1 MIIQKELVKNYDQLY
16 DPNEVAQRT
25 RTVSFAAPRIL
36 KDEGAKIQL
45 ESNYNLNDS
54 SKVFRSSFTSGD
66 LFIQGDQVKKLNR
79 DRENPV
85 IQENPA
91 TQIRKNF
98 NETAFFFPDLHT
110 DSTGAI
116 EFSFTMPEA
125 LTKWKLQTLAH
136 TKDLA
141 IGLSTK
147 EVVTQKQ
154 LMVQPNAPRFF
165 REGDRMEF
173 SAKIVNLTDS
183 EFTGQ
188 AQLQLFDATTNQ
200 SVDGWFQNM
209 FPNQYFTVAAGQ
221 SEVVKFPIQIP
232 FLFNKA
238 LTWRITARTNPLP
251 SGGPGWADGEED
263 AMPVLTNKTLV
274 TETLPLN
281 MKGVGTKTFKFE
293 KLLNS
298 SPSGGGQEGASET
311 LQNYSLAIEY
321 TSNPA
326 WYAVQALPYLME
338 YPYECAEQTW
348 NRYYANSLTSMI
360 ANSSPRIKQIFEQWK
375 TFKRTSA
382 LRGFWGQ
389 SFKKTRN

>member
-1 MIIQKELVKNYDQLY
+1 MQEFQLHQ
-16 DPNEVAQRT
+16 DASADTIAIRQEQETHQQGIEV
-25 RTVSFAAPRIL
+25 
-36 KDEGAKIQL
+36 
-45 ESNYNLNDS
+45 
-54 SKVFRSSFTSGD
+54 
-66 LFIQGDQVKKLNR
+66 
-79 DRENPV
+79 
-85 IQENPA
+85 
-91 TQIRKNF
+91 QIRKNF

-209 FPNQYFTVAAGQ
+209 FPNQYFTVGSRAKRSGKISDPGSIFIQQ
-221 SEVVKFPIQIP
+221 SIDMENNCQ
-232 FLFNKA
+232 NH
-238 LTWRITARTNPLP
+238 PLRRE
-251 SGGPGWADGEED
+251 SQGGP
-263 AMPVLTNKTLV
+263 
-274 TETLPLN
+274 
-281 MKGVGTKTFKFE
+281 
-293 KLLNS
+293 
-298 SPSGGGQEGASET
+298 
-311 LQNYSLAIEY
+311 
-321 TSNPA
+321 
-326 WYAVQALPYLME
+326 
-338 YPYECAEQTW
+338 
-348 NRYYANSLTSMI
+348 
-360 ANSSPRIKQIFEQWK
+360 
-375 TFKRTSA
+375 
-382 LRGFWGQ
+382 
-389 SFKKTRN
+389 

>member
-1 MIIQKELVKNYDQLY
+1 MIKDKDL
-16 DPNEVAQRT
+16 NEVVVNWIRNSKEKVTITSEKLQEFQLT
-25 RTVSFAAPRIL
+25 
-36 KDEGAKIQL
+36 GASA
-45 ESNYNLNDS
+45 EYNSYYAKN
-54 SKVFRSSFTSGD
+54 KKHTK
-66 LFIQGDQVKKLNR
+66 QGSEV
-79 DRENPV
+79 
-85 IQENPA
+85 
-91 TQIRKNF
+91 QIRKNF

-221 SEVVKFPIQIP
+221 SEAVKFPIQIP
-232 FLFNKA
+232 YLFNKA
-238 LTWRITARTNPLP
+238 LTWRIVARTVP
-251 SGGPGWADGEED
+251 SFGEPGWADGEED

-281 MKGVGTKTFKFE
+281 MKGR
-293 KLLNS
+293 
-298 SPSGGGQEGASET
+298 
-311 LQNYSLAIEY
+311 
-321 TSNPA
+321 
-326 WYAVQALPYLME
+326 
-338 YPYECAEQTW
+338 EQKIS
-348 NRYYANSLTSMI
+348 RLT
-360 ANSSPRIKQIFEQWK
+360 NF
-375 TFKRTSA
+375 
-382 LRGFWGQ
+382 
-389 SFKKTRN
+389 